1 MELLKLEHVVK
12 TYNVGDQEIHALNDV
27 SLTIAAGEYVS
38 IMGPSGSGKSTLLQV
53 MSLLDTPTS
62 GKIFLKEKSV
72 ERYSEPQLAKLRNSE
87 IGFVFQQFNLL
98 GKASALQNVELPLI
112 YANLPAQ
119 ERKKMATALLQQV
132 GLGDRLNNTRA
143 QLSGGQQQRVA
154 IARALVNQP
163 SIVFADEPTGNL
175 DSKSGEEVMRLFEQ
189 LHKEGKTIVLVTHE
203 KEVAQ
208 HAKRQIRV
216 RDGQILSD
224 SKKK

>member
-1 MELLKLEHVVK
+1 
-12 TYNVGDQEIHALNDV
+12 
-27 SLTIAAGEYVS
+27 
-38 IMGPSGSGKSTLLQV
+38 V

-112 YANLPAQ
+112 YANLPAA
-119 ERKKMATALLQQV
+119 ERKKRATALLQQV